1 MEYYWDSKTLRKDLK
16 TLEDLLKQEQNPVV
30 RERIVEYIG
39 EIKTMIIDEETPLQD
54 TSDETKSSVDNLIE
68 VCKLT
73 PYYELYY
80 PFLEEFKNRLS
91 EFFSQYETK
100 LIREKKETSSLSK
113 EDIIELV
120 HELFKSTNKEFYEAY
135 SRLYKERK
143 THIRFKEAKTK
154 ALAQDPC
161 IGGTIFL
168 PGLNK
173 PYVHVD
179 NFNPTKRKTD
189 ALLTLTH
196 EEGHAVAS
204 LLNTDRYFSNH
215 SFFKEIES
223 TFFEL
228 LGNDFYG
235 KILNDKS
242 FARTALG
249 YLEGSYYEAY
259 HAVNKKLLADK
270 LFAMGIPL
278 DENIRI
284 KDKALETIY
293 MDVLEDDGLSQ
304 DNIVE
309 NEIKY
314 SFSHLVAI
322 ELFELYKEDKDLA
335 LHLLKTIIERGKEES
350 EYKSITSVI
359 TPGKSLIK
367 YKDGLIKRIKK

>member
-39 EIKTMIIDEETPLQD
+39 EIKTTIIDEETPLQD
-54 TSDETKSSVDNLIE
+54 TSDETKSPVDNLIE

-80 PFLEEFKNRLS
+80 PFLEEFKNKLR

-143 THIRFKEAKTK
+143 THIRFAEAKTK

-228 LGNDFYG
+228 IGNDFYG

>member
-39 EIKTMIIDEETPLQD
+39 EIKTTIIDEETPLQD
-54 TSDETKSSVDNLIE
+54 TSVETKSSVDNLIE

-80 PFLEEFKNRLS
+80 PFLEEFKNRLR

-143 THIRFKEAKTK
+143 KHIRFKEAKTK

-228 LGNDFYG
+228 IGNDFYG
-235 KILNDKS
+235 KTLKDKS

-335 LHLLKTIIERGKEES
+335 LHLLKTIIERGKEKS
-350 EYKSITSVI
+350 EYKSITSII